1 MRNRGPVWRARR
13 WHEKPVAVLSVVG
26 LVAIVLVGVF
36 WSVSLARSD
45 AAVGMQAVAGDGRQI
60 GDSPVP
66 GPAAERRRQPL
77 D

>member
-13 WHEKPVAVLSVVG
+13 WHEKPVAVLSVVS

-45 AAVGMQAVAGDGRQI
+45 AAGGMQAIAGDGRQV
-60 GDSPVP
+60 GDSPASD
-66 GPAAERRRQPL
+66 PAAERRRQLL